1 MRDKH
6 IYDSIFNNSHTP
18 MLIIDCESGEIKDGN
33 LAACRYYGYTIEEL
47 LRMKITDINTLSH
60 EEVFEE
66 MNKARKENR
75 RYFRFRHRLSSG
87 EIRDVEVYS
96 GPLPSGYEPLLLSII
111 HDVHEKK
118 EMEHMINMQES
129 YFLSLYE
136 NSPEAIAVLDNE
148 FKIISINKSFEKV
161 FQYNIKEIKHQNITD
176 VLCDEKF
183 YDESEYFKNCIA
195 KGEFV
200 REDTLRKRKDGTLVN
215 VSLLGYPITLKGE
228 QIGVYVIY
236 TDLSNV
242 KEIESKKRLFSEIFR
257 NNTVGVVITDIDG
270 KIQWINNAF
279 TEITGFTE
287 NEVNGKKPSIL
298 KSGIQ
303 DQEYYSNMWNSILKT
318 GKWQGEVFNK
328 RKDGEL
334 YQISL
339 NIFAIRDNKGIIE
352 HLVGMLSD
360 ITDAKQKEIKIEAL
374 TNKDSL
380 TDLFSRDYFVN
391 KLNNEISRRIKNKDL
406 DRKLAIIFLDID
418 DFKEIN
424 DTLGHTVGDIIL
436 KEFAKRLK
444 SSIREN
450 DIAARFGG
458 DEFIIMLLLAKE
470 NYEILHIANR
480 ILEEISKPFVLD
492 NIELHITASL
502 GIAKYPDDGSNSTVL
517 IRNADIAMYRSKEN
531 KSRKITMFESELDE
545 EVREYFKIK
554 NNLRNAV
561 TNNEL
566 FLEYQPIIDAVENKI
581 IGAEALLRWNY
592 EGRKVIQPMKF
603 IPVAEKNGYMQSIG
617 EWVMLE
623 ACMQNK
629 LWQNKGY
636 SPIYVSVNVSI
647 IQLEQPKFYETVGKV
662 LYDSQLKPEYL
673 QLEITETIFTKNY
686 EKIADTIRRINEL
699 GVKIAIDDFGTG
711 YSSMGQLS
719 RLEISKLKIDK
730 SFIWEIHRS
739 ENKNKIVKAIISL
752 AKSLNLDLT
761 AEGVEASDQL
771 DFLIENGCNIVQG
784 YLYSKPLNSC
794 DIEKLFQMR

>member
-1 MRDKH
+1 MRDKC
-6 IYDSIFNNSHTP
+6 IYDSIFSNSHTP

-33 LAACRYYGYTIEEL
+33 LAACRFFGCGIEEL
-47 LRMKITDINTLSH
+47 LKFKINDINAL
-60 EEVFEE
+60 
-66 MNKARKENR
+66 NN
-75 RYFRFRHRLSSG
+75 
-87 EIRDVEVYS
+87 
-96 GPLPSGYEPLLLSII
+96 
-111 HDVHEKK
+111 EKK
-118 EMEHMINMQES
+118 EMRHRINMQES

-148 FKIISINKSFEKV
+148 FRIISINKSFERI
-161 FQYNIKEIKHQNITD
+161 FQYSINEIKQQNITE
-176 VLCDEKF
+176 VLCDEKL
-183 YDESEYFKNCIA
+183 YNESEYFKDCIA
-195 KGEFV
+195 RGEFV
-200 REDTLRKRKDGTLVN
+200 RKETLRKRKDGTLVN
-215 VSLLGYPITLKGE
+215 VSFLGYPITLKGE

-236 TDLSNV
+236 NDLSNV

-279 TEITGFTE
+279 TEITGYSE
-287 NEVNGKKPSIL
+287 NEANGKKPSIL

-339 NIFAIRDNKGIIE
+339 NIFAIRDDKGIIE
-352 HLVGMLSD
+352 HFVGMLSD
-360 ITDAKQKEIKIEAL
+360 ITDAKQNEIKIETL

-380 TDLFSRDYFVN
+380 TDLFNRDYFVN
-391 KLNNEISRRIKNKDL
+391 KLNCEISRRNKSKDL

-424 DTLGHTVGDIIL
+424 DTLGHIVGDIIL

-444 SSIREN
+444 ASIREN

-458 DEFIIMLLLAKE
+458 DEFIIMLLLEKK

-502 GIAKYPDDGSNSTVL
+502 GIAKYPDDGSDSTVL

-561 TNNEL
+561 TNQEL

-581 IGAEALLRWNY
+581 VGAEALLRWNY
-592 EGRKVIQPMKF
+592 RGRRVIQPLKF

-629 LWQNKGY
+629 LWQNNGY
-636 SPIYVSVNVSI
+636 NPIYVSVNVSI
-647 IQLEQPKFYETVGKV
+647 IQLEQPKFYETVEKV
-662 LYDSQLKPEYL
+662 LNDSQLSPEYL

-719 RLEISKLKIDK
+719 RLEIAKLKIDR
-730 SFIWEIHRS
+730 SFICEIHRN

-752 AKSLNLDLT
+752 AKSLNLELT

-784 YLYSKPLNSC
+784 YLYSKPLCSC
-794 DIEKLFQMR
+794 DMEKLFQ

>member
-492 NIELHITASL
+492 SIELHITASL
-502 GIAKYPDDGSNSTVL
+502 GIAKYPDDGSDSTVL

-531 KSRKITMFESELDE
+531 KNRKITMFESELDE

-761 AEGVEASDQL
+761 AEGV
-771 DFLIENGCNIVQG
+771 
-784 YLYSKPLNSC
+784 
-794 DIEKLFQMR
+794 

>member
-1 MRDKH
+1 
-6 IYDSIFNNSHTP
+6 
-18 MLIIDCESGEIKDGN
+18 
-33 LAACRYYGYTIEEL
+33 
-47 LRMKITDINTLSH
+47 
-60 EEVFEE
+60 
-66 MNKARKENR
+66 
-75 RYFRFRHRLSSG
+75 
-87 EIRDVEVYS
+87 
-96 GPLPSGYEPLLLSII
+96 
-111 HDVHEKK
+111 
-118 EMEHMINMQES
+118 
-129 YFLSLYE
+129 
-136 NSPEAIAVLDNE
+136 
-148 FKIISINKSFEKV
+148 
-161 FQYNIKEIKHQNITD
+161 
-176 VLCDEKF
+176 
-183 YDESEYFKNCIA
+183 
-195 KGEFV
+195 
-200 REDTLRKRKDGTLVN
+200 
-215 VSLLGYPITLKGE
+215 
-228 QIGVYVIY
+228 
-236 TDLSNV
+236 
-242 KEIESKKRLFSEIFR
+242 
-257 NNTVGVVITDIDG
+257 
-270 KIQWINNAF
+270 
-279 TEITGFTE
+279 
-287 NEVNGKKPSIL
+287 
-298 KSGIQ
+298 
-303 DQEYYSNMWNSILKT
+303 MWNSILKT

-492 NIELHITASL
+492 SIELHITASL
-502 GIAKYPDDGSNSTVL
+502 GIAKYPDDGSDSTVL

-531 KSRKITMFESELDE
+531 KNRKITMFESELDE

>member
-1 MRDKH
+1 
-6 IYDSIFNNSHTP
+6 
-18 MLIIDCESGEIKDGN
+18 
-33 LAACRYYGYTIEEL
+33 
-47 LRMKITDINTLSH
+47 
-60 EEVFEE
+60 
-66 MNKARKENR
+66 
-75 RYFRFRHRLSSG
+75 
-87 EIRDVEVYS
+87 
-96 GPLPSGYEPLLLSII
+96 
-111 HDVHEKK
+111 
-118 EMEHMINMQES
+118 
-129 YFLSLYE
+129 
-136 NSPEAIAVLDNE
+136 
-148 FKIISINKSFEKV
+148 
-161 FQYNIKEIKHQNITD
+161 
-176 VLCDEKF
+176 
-183 YDESEYFKNCIA
+183 
-195 KGEFV
+195 
-200 REDTLRKRKDGTLVN
+200 KRKDGTLVN

-492 NIELHITASL
+492 SIELHITASL
-502 GIAKYPDDGSNSTVL
+502 GIAKYPDDGSDSTVL

-531 KSRKITMFESELDE
+531 KNRKITMFESELDE

>member
-1 MRDKH
+1 MRDKC
-6 IYDSIFNNSHTP
+6 IYDSIFSNSHTP

-33 LAACRYYGYTIEEL
+33 LAACRFFGCGIEEL
-47 LRMKITDINTLSH
+47 LKFKINDINAL
-60 EEVFEE
+60 
-66 MNKARKENR
+66 NN
-75 RYFRFRHRLSSG
+75 
-87 EIRDVEVYS
+87 
-96 GPLPSGYEPLLLSII
+96 
-111 HDVHEKK
+111 EKK
-118 EMEHMINMQES
+118 EMKHRINMQES

-148 FKIISINKSFEKV
+148 FRIISINKSFERI
-161 FQYNIKEIKHQNITD
+161 FQYSINEIKQQNITE
-176 VLCDEKF
+176 VLCDEKL
-183 YDESEYFKNCIA
+183 YNESEYFKDCIA
-195 KGEFV
+195 RGEFV
-200 REDTLRKRKDGTLVN
+200 RKETLRKRKDGTLVN
-215 VSLLGYPITLKGE
+215 VSFLGYPITLKGE

-279 TEITGFTE
+279 TEITGYSE
-287 NEVNGKKPSIL
+287 NEANGKKPSIL

-339 NIFAIRDNKGIIE
+339 NIFAIRDDKGIIE
-352 HLVGMLSD
+352 HFVGMLSD
-360 ITDAKQKEIKIEAL
+360 ITDAKQNEIKIETL

-380 TDLFSRDYFVN
+380 TDLFNRDYFVN
-391 KLNNEISRRIKNKDL
+391 KLNCEISRRNKSKDL

-424 DTLGHTVGDIIL
+424 DTLGHIVGDIIL

-444 SSIREN
+444 ASIREN

-458 DEFIIMLLLAKE
+458 DEFIIMLLLEKK

-502 GIAKYPDDGSNSTVL
+502 GIAKYPDDGSDSTVL
-517 IRNADIAMYRSKEN
+517 IRNADIAMYRAKEN

-561 TNNEL
+561 TNQEL

-581 IGAEALLRWNY
+581 VGAEALLRWNY
-592 EGRKVIQPMKF
+592 RGRRVIQPLKF

-629 LWQNKGY
+629 LWQNNGY
-636 SPIYVSVNVSI
+636 NPIYVSVNVSI
-647 IQLEQPKFYETVGKV
+647 IQLEQPRFYETVEKA
-662 LYDSQLKPEYL
+662 LNDSQLSPEYL

-711 YSSMGQLS
+711 YSSMG
-719 RLEISKLKIDK
+719 
-730 SFIWEIHRS
+730 
-739 ENKNKIVKAIISL
+739 A
-752 AKSLNLDLT
+752 A
-761 AEGVEASDQL
+761 
-771 DFLIENGCNIVQG
+771 
-784 YLYSKPLNSC
+784 
-794 DIEKLFQMR
+794 

>member
-1 MRDKH
+1 
-6 IYDSIFNNSHTP
+6 
-18 MLIIDCESGEIKDGN
+18 
-33 LAACRYYGYTIEEL
+33 
-47 LRMKITDINTLSH
+47 
-60 EEVFEE
+60 
-66 MNKARKENR
+66 
-75 RYFRFRHRLSSG
+75 
-87 EIRDVEVYS
+87 
-96 GPLPSGYEPLLLSII
+96 
-111 HDVHEKK
+111 
-118 EMEHMINMQES
+118 
-129 YFLSLYE
+129 
-136 NSPEAIAVLDNE
+136 
-148 FKIISINKSFEKV
+148 
-161 FQYNIKEIKHQNITD
+161 
-176 VLCDEKF
+176 
-183 YDESEYFKNCIA
+183 
-195 KGEFV
+195 
-200 REDTLRKRKDGTLVN
+200 
-215 VSLLGYPITLKGE
+215 
-228 QIGVYVIY
+228 
-236 TDLSNV
+236 
-242 KEIESKKRLFSEIFR
+242 
-257 NNTVGVVITDIDG
+257 
-270 KIQWINNAF
+270 
-279 TEITGFTE
+279 
-287 NEVNGKKPSIL
+287 
-298 KSGIQ
+298 
-303 DQEYYSNMWNSILKT
+303 
-318 GKWQGEVFNK
+318 
-328 RKDGEL
+328 
-334 YQISL
+334 
-339 NIFAIRDNKGIIE
+339 
-352 HLVGMLSD
+352 
-360 ITDAKQKEIKIEAL
+360 
-374 TNKDSL
+374 
-380 TDLFSRDYFVN
+380 
-391 KLNNEISRRIKNKDL
+391 
-406 DRKLAIIFLDID
+406 
-418 DFKEIN
+418 
-424 DTLGHTVGDIIL
+424 LGHIVGDIIL

-444 SSIREN
+444 ASIREN

-480 ILEEISKPFVLD
+480 ILEEISKPFVMD
-492 NIELHITASL
+492 SIELHITASL
-502 GIAKYPDDGSNSTVL
+502 GIAKYPDDGSDSTAL

-561 TNNEL
+561 TNREL

-581 IGAEALLRWNY
+581 VGAEALLRWNY

-647 IQLEQPKFYETVGKV
+647 IQLEQPKFCETVEKV
-662 LYDSQLKPEYL
+662 LNDSQLNPEYL

-719 RLEISKLKIDK
+719 RLEIAKLKIDK

-784 YLYSKPLNSC
+784 YLYSKPLHSC
-794 DIEKLFQMR
+794 DIEKLFQ

>member
-1 MRDKH
+1 MKDKC
-6 IYDSIFNNSHTP
+6 IYDSIFNNSHIP

-33 LAACRYYGYTIEEL
+33 LAACRFYGYGIEEL
-47 LRMKITDINTLSH
+47 LKMKITDINTL
-60 EEVFEE
+60 
-66 MNKARKENR
+66 NN
-75 RYFRFRHRLSSG
+75 
-87 EIRDVEVYS
+87 
-96 GPLPSGYEPLLLSII
+96 
-111 HDVHEKK
+111 EKR
-118 EMEHMINMQES
+118 EMEYMINMQES

-148 FKIISINKSFEKV
+148 FRIISINKSFEKV
-161 FQYNIKEIKHQNITD
+161 FQYSIEDIKQRNITD

-183 YDESEYFKNCIA
+183 YGESEYFKDCITG
-195 KGEFV
+195 GEFV
-200 REDTLRKRKDGTLVN
+200 REETLRKRKDGTLVN

-270 KIQWINNAF
+270 KIQWINSAF
-279 TEITGFTE
+279 TEITGYTE
-287 NEVNGKKPSIL
+287 KEVNGKKPNIL
-298 KSGIQ
+298 KSGIH
-303 DQEYYSNMWNSILKT
+303 DQEYYSNMWNSILNS

-339 NIFAIRDNKGIIE
+339 NIFAIRDDKGIID
-352 HLVGMLSD
+352 HFVGMLSD
-360 ITDAKQKEIKIEAL
+360 ITDVKQKEIRIETL

-391 KLNNEISRRIKNKDL
+391 RLNNEISRRNKNKDL
-406 DRKLAIIFLDID
+406 DGKLAIIFLDID

-424 DTLGHTVGDIIL
+424 DTLGHIVGDIIL

-444 SSIREN
+444 ASIREN

-480 ILEEISKPFVLD
+480 ILEEISKPFVMD
-492 NIELHITASL
+492 SIELHITASL
-502 GIAKYPDDGSNSTVL
+502 GIAKYPDDGSDSTAL

-561 TNNEL
+561 TNREL

-581 IGAEALLRWNY
+581 VGAEALLRWNY

-647 IQLEQPKFYETVGKV
+647 IQLEQPKFYETVEKV
-662 LYDSQLKPEYL
+662 LNDSQLNPEYL

-719 RLEISKLKIDK
+719 RLEIAKLKIDK

-784 YLYSKPLNSC
+784 YLYSKPLHSC
-794 DIEKLFQMR
+794 DIEKLFQ

>member
-492 NIELHITASL
+492 SIELHITASL
-502 GIAKYPDDGSNSTVL
+502 GIAKYPDDGSDSTVL

-531 KSRKITMFESELDE
+531 KNRKITMFESELDE